1 MLWIFLS
8 LISGFFDATIYAY
21 MKRLKH
27 LDEIVLLWVQYL
39 FSVPFLIPLLFFFMP
54 ETIDSR
60 VYSIGIV
67 NAVLLMLT
75 TWSLARAFQS
85 TNLSLAIPLVSL
97 TPLFLLITSAIMVGE
112 IPTPLGYVGI
122 FLTVMGT
129 YVLNLKDNKRGILGP
144 FIAMVTNPGP
154 RYALLGAFLMSIM
167 ANMFKIGIFYSN
179 PIFYTMLVHTTIS
192 LVLLLV
198 FIRKLRST
206 LVGIKGSIGHCA
218 IMGFSNAAMSLT
230 AGIALLTAIVPYMVS
245 LKRSSVLYGMFYSHY
260 WFKEQNGRDVY
271 IGALIMVI
279 GAILIIMS

>member
-8 LISGFFDATIYAY
+8 LLSGFFDATIYAY

-54 ETIDSR
+54 DAIDSR
-60 VYSIGIV
+60 VYAIGIV
-67 NAVLLMLT
+67 NAILLMLA
-75 TWSLARAFQS
+75 TWALARAFQS
-85 TNLSLAIPLVSL
+85 TNLSMAIPLVSL
-97 TPLFLLITSAIMVGE
+97 TPLFLLITSAIMVKE
-112 IPTPLGYVGI
+112 FPTPLGYVGI
-122 FLTVMGT
+122 VLTVMGT
-129 YVLNLKDNKRGILGP
+129 YVLNLKESKNGILGP
-144 FIAMVTNPGP
+144 FIAMFTNPGP

-167 ANMFKIGIFYSN
+167 ANLFKIGISYSN
-179 PIFYTMLVHTTIS
+179 PLFYTLFIHTTIS

-198 FIRKLRST
+198 FIRKLKST
-206 LVGIKGSIGHCA
+206 FLGIKGSAGHCI

-230 AGIALLTAIVPYMVS
+230 AGIALLTAIVPYMIS
-245 LKRSSVLYGMFYSHY
+245 LKRSSVLFGMFYSHH

-271 IGALIMVI
+271 MGALIMVI